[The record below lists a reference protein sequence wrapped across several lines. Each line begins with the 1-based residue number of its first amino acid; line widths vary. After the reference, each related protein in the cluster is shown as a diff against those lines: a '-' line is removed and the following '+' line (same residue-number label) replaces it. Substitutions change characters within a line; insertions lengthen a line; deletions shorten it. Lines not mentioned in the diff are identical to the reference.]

1 MGLLCNFFSAAIQT
15 RRQLQN
21 TEIEPRMLQVEWRLM
36 AIPMLFILLRMWGT
50 IQLIVSLSLPSNKDA
65 PCITPQLR
73 DVYLALGI
81 LQVSIIIIIPIV

>member
-1 MGLLCNFFSAAIQT
+1 MFFSCAAMQT

-36 AIPMLFILLRMWGT
+36 AIPILFILLRMWGT
-50 IQLIVSLSLPSNKDA
+50 IQLIVSLSLPSNKYA

-73 DVYLALGI
+73 DVYLVLGI
-81 LQVSIIIIIPIV
+81 LQVCIIIP